1 MFAYATRT
9 FAFAASALVIMT
21 AASVAGPASAA
32 DAGAQSSRIHY
43 RDLDLTTDAGAAAL
57 QQRIARAAAN
67 ICGPADGRTLDD
79 QARSV
84 ACRNTAIAS
93 ASPQMN
99 AVIASVRSSDHLY
112 AMNHDAIAMLGR

>member
-1 MFAYATRT
+1 MFAYASRT
-9 FAFAASALVIMT
+9 FALTASALVVMT
-21 AASVAGPASAA
+21 AASVTAPAHAT
-32 DAGAQSSRIHY
+32 DAGAQSAKIHY
-43 RDLDLTTDAGAAAL
+43 RDLDLSTDAGAAAL
-57 QQRIARAAAN
+57 RQRIARAAAN

-79 QARSV
+79 QARAA

-99 AVIASVRSSDHLY
+99 AVIASVRSSDHRY